1 MDAEDI
7 VDQNGF
13 STSRRRIFRTRNRN
27 GLLGLLGGGGS
38 SIDDDHKPF
47 ERKGVPILH
56 IISSPFPS
64 VWHKSSDN
72 ARAINRA
79 TVGKLNMVLRIFVS
93 EYLSLQ

>member
-13 STSRRRIFRTRNRN
+13 SASRRRFFRLPNS
-27 GLLGLLGGGGS
+27 GLAGLFGGGGS
-38 SIDDDHKPF
+38 GIDDDHKPF

-64 VWHKSSDN
+64 VWHKIDDN
-72 ARAINRA
+72 AGAINWV
-79 TVGKLNMVLRIFVS
+79 TVEKLNMVLCIFVS